1 MTIDDTLD
9 GLTEQG
15 QQGQQAE
22 QEPQAQ
28 PDPAPVAQDAA
39 PSGDDGAAQQGAESA
54 AQDAG
59 EQTAG
64 GDEPRGPSGLEAA
77 LDKLTKDGVEAPEIM
92 RPDGKTAGGLAGE
105 DAPKVEGQKPEA
117 TAGGQKPEAGE
128 AKKPAPAPGD
138 GLEGASDK
146 ARARFQQ
153 LAQERSQYQQQVQ
166 ALRAEIEGAGFDN
179 ESFATVLEIGRCVSS
194 NDPNEKRMALK
205 MIDRV
210 RENLAA
216 EIGEEVPGVD
226 LLRDFPDL
234 QQKVEGFEL
243 TRGAALEVAKARRIE
258 QAQQSA
264 IQAQQAQALAAQQQ
278 QQAVAGAQQAVTQA
292 LYSHKDD
299 VDFSARLAA
308 LRRFIQS
315 GDNLQRIGSQDPATW
330 AGTLE
335 LLYRNM
341 GAIAAQQQAA
351 RSPAPISARTIR
363 RGTAEPRSDADPA
376 DKLLAKMEQMGL

>member
-9 GLTEQG
+9 GLTE
-15 QQGQQAE
+15 QGQQAE

-77 LDKLTKDGVEAPEIM
+77 LDKLTKDGAEAPEIV
-92 RPDGKTAGGLAGE
+92 RPDGKTAGGLAGG
-105 DAPKVEGQKPEA
+105 DAPKVEGQKPEAEA

-128 AKKPAPAPGD
+128 AKKPAPAPAD

-166 ALRAEIEGAGFDN
+166 ALRSELEGAGFDN

-264 IQAQQAQALAAQQQ
+264 IQAQQAQVLAAQQQ
-278 QQAVAGAQQAVTQA
+278 QQAVAGAQQAVAGA

-308 LRRFIQS
+308 LKRFIQS
-315 GDNLQRIGSQDPATW
+315 GDNLQRIGGQDPATW

-351 RSPAPISARTIR
+351 RSPSPISSRTLR
-363 RGTAEPRSDADPA
+363 RGTPELRADADPA